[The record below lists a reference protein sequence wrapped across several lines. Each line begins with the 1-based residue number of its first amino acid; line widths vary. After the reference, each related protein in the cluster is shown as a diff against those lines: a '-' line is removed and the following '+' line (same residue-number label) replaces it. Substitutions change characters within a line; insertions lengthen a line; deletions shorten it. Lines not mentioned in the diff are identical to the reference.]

1 MPEAP
6 VTQDLEVE
14 LPRSTDVPIRE
25 GEGAYQSL
33 LNLEDSRR
41 KESIIADLQA
51 QLKRLAGTSVNEMRT
66 KFASSP
72 SARRRQL
79 SARKKMDELV
89 KLTHKRGDHW
99 EGPCTPATVIN
110 LNPVPL
116 SLQGELQAWSVPA
129 CGKGLPVTLK
139 FRGRRFVGSYLTIK
153 TPHLFPAHTG
163 TTSDKQ
169 SGVDMPSVEYQYVP
183 PLGLAHQFYSHF
195 VTGSAD
201 AQGMGGI
208 LIFEGDIHTLD
219 GKRLKATGGTVYRP
233 KKDITLDGFGD
244 VVYTVEEVDFE
255 NELEAAVSAQR
266 VYAEFRV
273 NEGHNFA
280 NAQAQAERNQL
291 NGDHRIWHNYALEMG
306 YIEKALPWALE
317 RLTDKPNIQA
327 VFCPDCHER
336 QESTEQYFCKNCN
349 SPFDALKAFLA
360 GKVVSP
366 DRLAV
371 YEGDEWDQIAK
382 EHARRQA
389 KIAILETKPKRNP
402 AAQNPADTQPQT

>member
-1 MPEAP
+1 MPETP
-6 VTQDLEVE
+6 EVSE
-14 LPRSTDVPIRE
+14 GFEIEVPRAQDVPIRE
-25 GEGAYQSL
+25 GEEGSQAL

-41 KESIIADLQA
+41 RDSVVADLKQR
-51 QLKRLAGTSVNEMRT
+51 LKLLEGTSADEMRT

-89 KLTHKRGDHW
+89 KLTHRRGDHW
-99 EGPCTPATVIN
+99 EGPCTPATVVN

-116 SLQGELQAWSVPA
+116 TLQGELQRWSIPPG
-129 CGKGLPVTLK
+129 GKGQLINLS

-153 TPHLFPAHTG
+153 TPHLFPSHTG
-163 TTSDKQ
+163 TINDRQ
-169 SGVDMPSVEYQYVP
+169 SGVDMPAVDYNYVP

-195 VTGSAD
+195 VKGSAD

-219 GKRLKATGGTVYRP
+219 RKRLEKSQGMIWKP

-244 VVYTVEEVDFE
+244 VVYTVEEVDAE
-255 NELEAAVSAQR
+255 DELEAAVTMQR
-266 VYAEFRV
+266 NYCEGRIS
-273 NEGHNFA
+273 EGHGFA
-280 NAQAQAERNQL
+280 TAQAQAERNQL
-291 NGDHRIWHNYALEMG
+291 NNDHRVWHNYALEMG
-306 YIEKALPWALE
+306 YIEKALFWATE
-317 RLTDKPNIQA
+317 RLIDKPSVQA
-327 VFCPDCHER
+327 IFCPDCHER
-336 QESTEQYFCKNCN
+336 QTHADQWFCPNCN
-349 SPFDALKAFLA
+349 SPFDPLKAFLA

-371 YEGDEWDQIAK
+371 YEGEEWDMIAK

-389 KIAILETKPKRNP
+389 KIAILETGPAKETKKPK
-402 AAQNPADTQPQT
+402 AE